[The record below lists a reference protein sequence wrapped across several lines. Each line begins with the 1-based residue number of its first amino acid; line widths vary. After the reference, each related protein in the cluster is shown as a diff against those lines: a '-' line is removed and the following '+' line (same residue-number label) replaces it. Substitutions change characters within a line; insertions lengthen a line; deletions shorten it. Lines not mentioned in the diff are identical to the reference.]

1 MSGGHFQYINYR
13 IVEILDELNG
23 LIQKNGLKKT
33 KEEIKDD
40 EYPIGWIEK
49 FPESEYHNEYSEDTI
64 NEFKNAIKV
73 ISEAGIYIKEIDY
86 LLSGD
91 TSEETFK
98 ENLTKELNK
107 NGSR

>member
-33 KEEIKDD
+33 KEEIKDEQYPIDWMEKYPED
-40 EYPIGWIEK
+40 EYHYEY
-49 FPESEYHNEYSEDTI
+49 PEYVI
-64 NEFKNAIKV
+64 NEFKDATEIIVK
-73 ISEAGIYIKEIDY
+73 AGIYIKQIDY

-91 TSEETFK
+91 IGEETFK

-107 NGSR
+107 DGSR